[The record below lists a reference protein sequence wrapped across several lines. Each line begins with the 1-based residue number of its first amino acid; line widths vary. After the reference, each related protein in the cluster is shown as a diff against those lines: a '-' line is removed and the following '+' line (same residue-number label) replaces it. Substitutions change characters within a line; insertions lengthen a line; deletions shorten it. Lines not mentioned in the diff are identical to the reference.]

1 MGAFTGATPDGR
13 NAGAVLGN
21 GITPSEGRAVSGP
34 TALMNS
40 VAKLPLTRVTNGL
53 NLNMRFDG
61 KTVNGTHLLSLI
73 RTYFKKGGVQVQFN
87 MVDTETLKKAQA
99 DPDSYRDLVVRI
111 SGYSGIF
118 VNLSDIAQDEII
130 KRHSYDL

>member
-1 MGAFTGATPDGR
+1 
-13 NAGAVLGN
+13 
-21 GITPSEGRAVSGP
+21 
-34 TALMNS
+34 

-61 KTVNGTHLLSLI
+61 QTVNGTHLLSLI

-99 DPDSYRDLVVRI
+99 DPVSYRDLVVRI

-130 KRHSYDL
+130 ERHSYDL